1 MKNESI
7 FKKVIYAG
15 VGLAAV
21 TVDKIEETVN
31 ELVDK
36 GKLSDSEGKKIV
48 KDFFAK
54 TDEKREEFEE
64 KLKTTV
70 KEVVDKFN
78 FLKKDDY
85 EVLKKRV
92 KELEDELAKKTD
104 DSKTSPGKVKATVV
118 N

>member
-48 KDFFAK
+48 EDFFTK

-64 KLKTTV
+64 KLKTAV

-92 KELEDELAKKTD
+92 KELEDELSAKTGTA
-104 DSKTSPGKVKATVV
+104 KTSPGKVKATVV